1 MEAITGV
8 GRGWPGDVPAQAR
21 AAEASGFDCITCG
34 ELAHDSMLTMALA
47 ATATE
52 RIRLQTSV
60 TIAFPRSPMVL
71 AMQAWDIQHLSGGRF
86 TLGLGSQVKGHNER
100 RFGGTWTAPAPRM
113 REYIQMMHAVWD
125 SWQHGTTPEFLGR
138 HYTFTLMTPNFNP
151 GPIAHDRPRV
161 GLAVVGPG
169 MAGVA
174 GETADVVMP
183 HGGIMSDRY
192 MRTTMLPRIRTGL
205 IKSGRSW
212 ADVEIGASG
221 YLVLG
226 DNDSDIEQRVEEMRR
241 PLSFYGSTR
250 TYHKVLAL
258 HGLEELG
265 QKLHALSRQGKW
277 EEMRDTVTPDAV
289 LELAQTSTYD
299 ALPEFLRT
307 HREYASRTALDMP
320 RETPEQEERFQDVL
334 RRVQAVDNPRVPRGL
349 EINN

>member
-1 MEAITGV
+1 MEVITSV
-8 GRGWPGDVPAQAR
+8 GGWPGDVPAQAR
-21 AAEASGFDCITCG
+21 AAEAAGFDCITCG

-47 ATATE
+47 ATGTE

-60 TIAFPRSPMVL
+60 TIAFPRSPLVL

-86 TLGLGSQVKGHNER
+86 SLGLGSQVKGHNER

-125 SWQHGTTPEFLGR
+125 SWQHGTTPEFLGK
-138 HYTFTLMTPNFNP
+138 HYKFTLMTPNFNP
-151 GPIAHDRPRV
+151 GPLAYERPRV
-161 GLAVVGPG
+161 GLAMVGPG
-169 MAGVA
+169 MASVA
-174 GETADVVMP
+174 GEVADVVMP
-183 HGGIMSDRY
+183 HGGIMSDKY
-192 MRTTMLPRIRTGL
+192 MRTTLLPRIRSGL
-205 IKSGRSW
+205 VRSGRSW

-221 YLVLG
+221 YLILG
-226 DNDSDIEQRVEEMRR
+226 DDDTEIEQQVEEMRR

-265 QKLHALSRQGKW
+265 QKLHALSLQGKW
-277 EEMRDTVTPDAV
+277 EEMRNTVTPDAV

-299 ALPEFLRT
+299 ALPEFLHR
-307 HREYASRTALDMP
+307 HREYASRISFSMP
-320 RETPEQEERFQDVL
+320 TETHEQEERFRDIL

-349 EINN
+349 ELDN